1 MTEYKIAT
9 TYMKWYGGD
18 NGYGTDV
25 LSANIAEDFENDQ
38 EALAWAYR
46 YASENSVLRHGK
58 GSTPS
63 DVYDVRVVSNEHTT
77 ADGKP
82 VLYDVQYVRKYRA
95 WFVFTRFD
103 NDEVTRGYRLHKDG
117 TLGRWNGVC

>member
-9 TYMKWYGGD
+9 TYMKWHGGD

-25 LSANIAEDFENDQ
+25 LSANITEDFENDQ
-38 EALAWAYR
+38 EALAWAYD
-46 YASENSVLRHGK
+46 YVKENTVLRHGK
-58 GSTPS
+58 GATPS
-63 DVYDVRVVSNEHTT
+63 DMYDVKVESREHNT

-82 VLYDVQYVRKYRA
+82 VVYDVQYFFKYRA
-95 WFVFTRFD
+95 WFVFTMFD
-103 NDEVTRGYRLHKDG
+103 NDTFVKGYRLHKDG